1 MNKKSAASRLIFNL
15 IKNIEQGIGIMPDVP
30 WVVETVMADQTYRSK
45 RLVADICDAL
55 IEVSTDALL
64 GKTYVKTLATEAD
77 RVNVLKE
84 IYQGVDLSQDEVNQ
98 VMGIGVCLMSKSA
111 YEQTQSLE
119 ASAMLE
125 KALTWQIRL
134 DQAPNLSGGSN
145 KTSLY
150 ALVKCCSP
158 TILAQAAASDEA
170 RAMLLY
176 SITGDI
182 ALLQAISSDA
192 NRTKVFASDLGL

>member
-1 MNKKSAASRLIFNL
+1 MNKVSSASRQVFNL
-15 IKNIEQGIGIMPDVP
+15 VKNIEQGIGIMPDIP
-30 WVVETVMADQTYRSK
+30 WVIETVMADQDYRSK
-45 RLVADICDAL
+45 QLIADICDAL
-55 IEVSTDALL
+55 KEVSTDALL
-64 GKTYVKTLATEAD
+64 GKKYLKTLATEAD

-84 IYQGVDLSQDEVNQ
+84 IFQGLDLSQDEVNQ
-98 VMGIGVCLMSKSA
+98 VMGIGVCLMSTSA
-111 YEQTQSLE
+111 YAQIQSLE
-119 ASAMLE
+119 ASATLE

-134 DQAPNLSGGSN
+134 DQAPNLSGGAT

-158 TILAQAAASDEA
+158 KVLAQAAASDER

-182 ALLQAISSDA
+182 ALLRAISSDV